1 MVIVPEDVLRLVRLQ
16 LGVRKVRLETLLV
29 EELGIESADLL
40 NLVAAAEERWGVE
53 IEEEELAAIRTPADL
68 FRLVSSRA
76 A

>member
-68 FRLVSSRA
+68 FRLVTSRA